1 MRAKWFNITKDEMV
15 VAICKYQLESC
26 FVLNET
32 LVQAIM
38 PVETVGNKP
47 YIYLYLSNKEGVVDE
62 VGRNH
67 GAGFGLKCF
76 ETQTAI
82 DEFRP
87 YCNDAKRLL
96 VYDYILNCLRKEFG
110 DDLSNVRDK
119 ILELRLKVLAEAGY
133 NVVVPMS
140 VNELLFGGE

>member
-1 MRAKWFNITKDEMV
+1 VKWFDITMNEMV

-26 FVLNET
+26 NDI

-38 PVETVGNKP
+38 PTETAGTKP
-47 YIYLYLSNKEGVVDE
+47 YIDLYLSDEEGVLDE
-62 VGRNH
+62 AGRNYSVC
-67 GAGFGLKCF
+67 FGLKCF
-76 ETQTAI
+76 ESQTAI
-82 DEFRP
+82 DKTRRD
-87 YCNDAKRLL
+87 YCTDAERLF

-110 DDLSNVRDK
+110 DDLNNVRDK

-133 NVVVPMS
+133 KVVVPMS

>member
-1 MRAKWFNITKDEMV
+1 MKWFNIAKNEMV

-26 FVLNET
+26 NEI

-38 PVETVGNKP
+38 PVTARTNP
-47 YIYLYLSNKEGVVDE
+47 YIDLYLSDKDGIVDE
-62 VGRNH
+62 AGRNH
-67 GAGFGLKCF
+67 GVGFRLKCF

-87 YCNDAKRLL
+87 DCSDAKRLL
-96 VYDYILNCLRKEFG
+96 VYNYILNCLRKEFG

-119 ILELRLKVLAEAGY
+119 ILELRLKVLVEAGY
-133 NVVVPMS
+133 KVVVPMS
-140 VNELLFGGE
+140 VNELLFGGESE